1 MWGAVGNMPKGKMT
15 IKDNTFTGEY
25 KYSLDNKGRINIPSK
40 FRSAL
45 SKLSNENFVIT
56 KGMDS
61 CIVAYPL
68 EEWQIRVE
76 AGLRELSSTSSKNRK
91 LVRSITRFANTVK
104 LDAQGRIQITP
115 NLKEYANLEKEVIII
130 GVVNK
135 IEIWNPVNLS
145 KMEDITPDDFDELED
160 KVIL

>member
-1 MWGAVGNMPKGKMT
+1 MPKGKMT
-15 IKDNTFTGEY
+15 IKENTFTGEY

-160 KVIL
+160 NVIL

>member
-1 MWGAVGNMPKGKMT
+1 MPKGKMT
-15 IKDNTFTGEY
+15 IKENTFTGEY
-25 KYSLDNKGRINIPSK
+25 RYNLDNKGRINIPSK

>member
-1 MWGAVGNMPKGKMT
+1 MGGAVGNMPKGKMT
-15 IKDNTFTGEY
+15 IKENTFTGEY

>member
-1 MWGAVGNMPKGKMT
+1 MT
-15 IKDNTFTGEY
+15 IKENTFTGEY
-25 KYSLDNKGRINIPSK
+25 RYSLDNKGRINIPSK

-76 AGLRELSSTSSKNRK
+76 SGLRELSSTSSKNRK

-115 NLKEYANLEKEVIII
+115 NLKEYADLEKEVIII

>member
-1 MWGAVGNMPKGKMT
+1 LWGAVGNMPKGKMT

-115 NLKEYANLEKEVIII
+115 NLKEYASLKKEVIII

-135 IEIWNPVNLS
+135 IEIWNPSNLS